1 MTTDRGALI
10 RAVHYRARRL
20 DLREADRRAI
30 QRRAT
35 GVDSC
40 ARMTPDQLRAVLA
53 ELDLIAAR
61 RSGRGDSVPA
71 TTIGRKLVALWAEA
85 YLAGA
90 VRDSSHAALCA
101 WIRRQTG
108 LDAARF
114 AVGPD
119 VGRRCVE
126 ALKAMLRR
134 AGRQS

>member
-1 MTTDRGALI
+1 MPADRAALI

-20 DLREADRRAI
+20 GLQEADRRAV

-40 ARMTPDQLRAVLA
+40 ARMDLAQLRAVLR

-61 RSGRGDSVPA
+61 RRARPDSVPV
-71 TTIGRKLVALWAEA
+71 TPTGRLLMALWRDA
-85 YLAGA
+85 YLAGV
-90 VRDSSHAALCA
+90 VRDSSHIALCA

-114 AVGPD
+114 ATGGD

-126 ALKAMLRR
+126 ALRAMLRR
-134 AGRQS
+134 GGAG